1 MTLKDDFKDRY
12 AVMSCFMKC
21 MKDTFMRLCNA
32 TMEIS
37 GEFMLG
43 GLTDKDLMLYL
54 GEILYFRLCI
64 DKYYNWFVTDSK
76 VFSDA

>member
-1 MTLKDDFKDRY
+1 
-12 AVMSCFMKC
+12 
-21 MKDTFMRLCNA
+21 
-32 TMEIS
+32 MEIS